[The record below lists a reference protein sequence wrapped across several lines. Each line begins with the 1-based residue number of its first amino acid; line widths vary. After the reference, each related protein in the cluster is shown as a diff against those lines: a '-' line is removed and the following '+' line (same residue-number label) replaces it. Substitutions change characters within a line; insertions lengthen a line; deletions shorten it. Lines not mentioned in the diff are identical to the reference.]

1 MNTDASSARSEILG
15 RLHDAVRKQVPFERA
30 RDTHV
35 TQPVTRIEGQRA
47 ELMQRFI
54 AEAERV
60 RGMVHRVAND
70 DEARQQVIALL
81 QQRSARTV
89 VRWDGLPVD
98 VDRGLAEAGIA
109 TVSGTMQEVAHADA
123 GITSASC
130 AIAATGTLV
139 LEMGPG
145 RSRAASLLV
154 PVHLAIVR
162 ASQLVPRLEDYLARQ
177 RANHLQAFDD
187 SSNIVFVTGASR
199 TADIEMS
206 VVYGVHGPLELHIVM
221 IGE

>member
-1 MNTDASSARSEILG
+1 MG
-15 RLHDAVRKQVPFERA
+15 RLRSAVKAQVPFERA
-30 RDTHV
+30 QNTKV
-35 TQPVTRIEGQRA
+35 TQPVTQIGGQST
-47 ELMQRFI
+47 ELIQRFI

-81 QQRSARTV
+81 TQRNARTV
-89 VRWDGLPVD
+89 IRWDGLPVD
-98 VDRGLAEAGIA
+98 VDRALADANIDII
-109 TVSGTMQEVAHADA
+109 SGTMQAVAHADA
-123 GITSASC
+123 GITSVAC

-139 LEMGPG
+139 LEMGSG
-145 RSRAASLLV
+145 RPRAASLLV
-154 PVHLAIVR
+154 PVHIAIVR

-187 SSNIVFVTGASR
+187 SSNIVFITGASR

-206 VVYGVHGPLELHIVM
+206 VVYGVHGPLELHVVM